1 MQTAQSRLDGG
12 EVYVGP
18 VCGGEVGWDAWVCGT
33 EQVKEKEEADLREG
47 SAVLVEF

>member
-1 MQTAQSRLDGG
+1 MGG
-12 EVYVGP
+12 GK
-18 VCGGEVGWDAWVCGT
+18 VGWDAWVCGT